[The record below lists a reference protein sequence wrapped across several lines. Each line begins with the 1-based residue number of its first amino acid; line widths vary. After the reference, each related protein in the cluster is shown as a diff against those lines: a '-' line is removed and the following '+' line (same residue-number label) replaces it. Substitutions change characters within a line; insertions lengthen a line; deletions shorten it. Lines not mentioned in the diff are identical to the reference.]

1 MEIFIFMDEY
11 ECGYWRQVKLFF
23 FLDSSLID
31 YILTIV
37 DPPSTFPVLPSH
49 LSSIPDTLHFHF
61 PSEKEQPLS
70 AINQTWHK
78 DLQ

>member
-1 MEIFIFMDEY
+1 
-11 ECGYWRQVKLFF
+11 
-23 FLDSSLID
+23 
-31 YILTIV
+31 
-37 DPPSTFPVLPSH
+37 
-49 LSSIPDTLHFHF
+49 LHFHF